1 MKSNAIFTFVRRLRV
16 VTFLSNFKN
25 YRWLKRNESLYK
37 KYGIHRKFWEP
48 LSYSAISKHS
58 DDIPWLDK
66 DCESNA
72 IKANR
77 KFYSF
82 SPEQQKQILQWKDNG
97 YMILKGFFDKQRIE
111 AVEKSI
117 LPSIPKKKHP
127 AYFNNRIL
135 NLFESNKEVEGI
147 FKDPSLLKILSFI
160 LGKEVL
166 PFQTI
171 NFYKSSSQPA
181 HSDFLHLTTEP
192 QGYLIAVWVALED
205 IQPGCGEFM
214 YYPGS
219 HKLPYLMNNDFHHNN
234 TNWKIDSMHD
244 VKYEDKIAEE
254 IKKNHLKMEVFS
266 PKKGDIIIWHA
277 NMLHG
282 SIPVTRTGLTRKSLV
297 MHYFAKDVLCYH
309 ESIEK
314 PAIIK
319 AS

>member
-1 MKSNAIFTFVRRLRV
+1 MKSNAIFSFVRRLRL
-16 VTFLSNFKN
+16 VTLLSNFKY
-25 YRWLKRNESLYK
+25 YRSLKRNGKLYK
-37 KYGIHRKFWEP
+37 QYGIDRKFWQP
-48 LSYSAISKHS
+48 LSYAAISKHS

-66 DCESNA
+66 EISVNA
-72 IKANR
+72 IKANQ
-77 KFYSF
+77 KFHSF
-82 SPEQQKQILQWKDNG
+82 PPNVQQQLLKWKDNG
-97 YMILKGFFDKQRIE
+97 YMILNGFFDEQRIE
-111 AVEKSI
+111 MVEKSI
-117 LPSIPKKKHP
+117 LPSIPKKKQP
-127 AYFNNRIL
+127 AYFSNRIL
-135 NLFESNKEVEGI
+135 NLCDTNKAVDGI
-147 FKDPSLLKILSFI
+147 FRDPALLNLLSFV

-181 HSDFLHLTTEP
+181 HSDHLHLTTEP
-192 QGYLIAVWVALED
+192 LGYLIAVWVALED

-219 HKLPYLMNNDFHHNN
+219 HKLPYLMNNGFHHNN
-234 TNWKIDSMHD
+234 TAWKIDSMHD
-244 VKYEDKIAEE
+244 QKYEERIAGE
-254 IKKNHLKMEVFS
+254 IKKHGLKMEVFR

-282 SIPVTRTGLTRKSLV
+282 SIPVVHPELTRKSLV